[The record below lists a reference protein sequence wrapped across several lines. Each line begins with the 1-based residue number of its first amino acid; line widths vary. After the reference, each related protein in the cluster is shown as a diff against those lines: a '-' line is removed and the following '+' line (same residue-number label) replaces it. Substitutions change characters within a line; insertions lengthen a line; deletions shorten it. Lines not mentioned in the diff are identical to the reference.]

1 MLEKI
6 KENPLDYKGYFEYAK
21 YLENVNLKVSAK

>member
-6 KENPLDYKGYFEYAK
+6 KENPLDYKGYLEYGK
-21 YLENVNLKVSAK
+21 YLENVNLNKLI

>member
-6 KENPLDYKGYFEYAK
+6 KENPLDYKGYLEYGK
-21 YLENVNLKVSAK
+21 YLENVVSAK

>member
-6 KENPLDYKGYFEYAK
+6 KENPLDYKGYLEYGK
-21 YLENVNLKVSAK
+21 YLDAYDGKMVRV